1 MKTIGITIC
10 FIFWCLFTLILA
22 ISLIGIVVLI
32 REDYNCKN
40 FQGEEGEAIWF
51 KIGKKLINKLTE

>member
-40 FQGEEGEAIWF
+40 FQSEEGEAIWF